1 MLIPNTDDIKLVMD
15 WFLDVWRGKGAKPT
29 VDLILQPEPI
39 FHQVGMESLHT
50 VDKIYASFWISTVLI
65 PNTDKLLLQKLQK
78 LCNLNKY
85 ATTWKMCFR
94 IMKYSLYILLWNLWN
109 QINLKEKCTG
119 QVRFP
124 ASLASKSKWVGE
136 PDLRLPHSQQKSTL
150 VARVKSGTQ
159 SKVSKGNIS
168 FPSVNCISHI
178 IKVHFSNKK
187 DVFLWE
193 SSFLAEAIRNLIVE
207 IKVSKVFHSA
217 QCHSFRAVCSVL
229 LL

>member
-1 MLIPNTDDIKLVMD
+1 MPISNTDHIKLVMD
-15 WFLDVWRGKGAKPT
+15 WFLDVWQGTGAKPT

-39 FHQVGMESLHT
+39 FQQVGMESLHHT

-85 ATTWKMCFR
+85 ATTWKMCFG
-94 IMKYSLYILLWNLWN
+94 IMEYSLYNFLWNLWN

-124 ASLASKSKWVGE
+124 ASLASKSG
-136 PDLRLPHSQQKSTL
+136 L
-150 VARVKSGTQ
+150 VAGVKSGTQ

-178 IKVHFSNKK
+178 LKVHFSNNK
-187 DVFLWE
+187 DVFLRE
-193 SSFLAEAIRNLIVE
+193 SSFLAEAIGNLWL
-207 IKVSKVFHSA
+207 
-217 QCHSFRAVCSVL
+217 R
-229 LL
+229 

>member
-1 MLIPNTDDIKLVMD
+1 MLISNTDHIKLVMD
-15 WFLDVWRGKGAKPT
+15 WFLDVWQGTGAKPT

-39 FHQVGMESLHT
+39 FQQVGMESLHHT

-85 ATTWKMCFR
+85 ATTWKMCFG
-94 IMKYSLYILLWNLWN
+94 IMEYSLYNFLWNLWN

-136 PDLRLPHSQQKSTL
+136 PDYRLPHSKERSCCWGEIWNPEQGFKRQHFLSFCKLYFSYSKST
-150 VARVKSGTQ
+150 
-159 SKVSKGNIS
+159 
-168 FPSVNCISHI
+168 
-178 IKVHFSNKK
+178 
-187 DVFLWE
+187 FL
-193 SSFLAEAIRNLIVE
+193 
-207 IKVSKVFHSA
+207 K
-217 QCHSFRAVCSVL
+217 
-229 LL
+229 